1 MEIYAKGMSC
11 EQLNE
16 AVRRCTDKRIDIR
29 ACNGQRFI
37 ACAGAGRSINVYG
50 VAGNGAGA
58 YMESGELRV
67 YGNAQDA
74 LADTM
79 GGGEIYVF
87 GGCGDAAGYAM
98 RGGEVYVRDNAGYRA
113 GVHMKAY
120 DKQFPVLVV
129 GGRAGCF
136 LGEYLAG
143 GIIAVLDLH
152 NEAAPLGEEAA
163 RGMHGGRIF
172 VRCGELQKSLPA
184 QVRAEPADE
193 AAVRS
198 IEPYLKRYSALFGQS
213 IPQDDGKRFFLLTP
227 NTQNPYHQLYV
238 AN

>member
-58 YMESGELRV
+58 YMESGELCV

-163 RGMHGGRIF
+163 RGMHGGRIY
-172 VRCGELQKSLPA
+172 VRGEVGVPLPECTA
-184 QVRAEPADE
+184 ARRAEAEDM
-193 AAVRS
+193 RLL
-198 IEPYLKRYSALFGQS
+198 EPYLRKFCAAFGGDVKALLADKFTVITPAENARAKR
-213 IPQDDGKRFFLLTP
+213 
-227 NTQNPYHQLYV
+227 LYV
-238 AN
+238 SN

>member
-16 AVRRCTDKRIDIR
+16 AVRRCTDERIDIR

-163 RGMHGGRIF
+163 RGMHGGRIY
-172 VRCGELQKSLPA
+172 VRGEVGVPLPECTAAPGGGGGHAPFGALSA
-184 QVRAEPADE
+184 QVLRRFRRRRKC
-193 AAVRS
+193 AAG
-198 IEPYLKRYSALFGQS
+198 GQVHR
-213 IPQDDGKRFFLLTP
+213 DNAGGKRARQAALRE
-227 NTQNPYHQLYV
+227 
-238 AN
+238 